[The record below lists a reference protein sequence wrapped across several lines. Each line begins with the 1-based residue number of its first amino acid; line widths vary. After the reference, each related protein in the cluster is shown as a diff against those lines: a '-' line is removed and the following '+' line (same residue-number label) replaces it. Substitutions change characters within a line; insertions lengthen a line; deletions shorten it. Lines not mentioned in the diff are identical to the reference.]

1 MLLVPVIRRR
11 PRLAIVAVV
20 GMPLSAIVAGLGIKP
35 DLLGHPGH
43 FNFDIEAGVA
53 SQGPPMEGLSGGLVV
68 KHRHVGATARAGSA
82 LTHALADHL

>member
-1 MLLVPVIRRR
+1 MLLVPVIRWR

-20 GMPLSAIVAGLGIKP
+20 GLPTLRDGLGIKP